1 MSTIQSYVNQ
11 LRDLNIELKRVVKNA
26 SDIRKQIKVVE
37 KNILEYLNEKDQPGV
52 KYKDIAIVIENKPKR
67 TGKSKK
73 DKEEDSLRILEEY
86 GISDAKDVLK
96 KIQEA
101 QRGEEVENKKIKIK
115 QIK

>member
-1 MSTIQSYVNQ
+1 MSLIQSYVNQ
-11 LRDLNIELKRVVKNA
+11 LRELNIELKRVSKSA

-52 KYKDIAIVIENKPKR
+52 KYKDIAIVVENKTKR

-73 DKEEDSLRILEEY
+73 EKEEDSLRILEEY
-86 GISDAKDVLK
+86 GISDAKNVLK
-96 KIQEA
+96 QLQDA
-101 QRGEEVENKKIKIK
+101 QKGEEVENKKIKIK